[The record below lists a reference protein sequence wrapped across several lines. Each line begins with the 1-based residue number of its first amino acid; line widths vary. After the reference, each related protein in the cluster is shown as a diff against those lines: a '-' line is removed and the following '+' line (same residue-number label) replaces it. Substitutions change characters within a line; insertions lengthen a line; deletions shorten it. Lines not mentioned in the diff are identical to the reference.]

1 MKLKSKS
8 TLLENIITDLD
19 EQLAAIPTHDF
30 DGTPIEDSLHM
41 DMLIDG
47 VANISFSEDNGFRK
61 HYPINRTIATLLVEN
76 ELYERNNQPNEED
89 LNVNKKN
96 N

>member
-19 EQLAAIPTHDF
+19 EQLAAIPTHDV
-30 DGTPIEDSLHM
+30 DGTPIEDSLHF

-61 HYPINRTIATLLVEN
+61 HYPINRTIATLLVED
-76 ELYERNNQPNEED
+76 ELYERNNQPNKED
-89 LNVNKKN
+89 LDVKQ
-96 N
+96 

>member
-30 DGTPIEDSLHM
+30 DGTPIEDSLHF

-47 VANISFSEDNGFRK
+47 VANISFSEDSGFRK
-61 HYPINRTIATLLVEN
+61 HYPINRTIATLLVED

-89 LNVNKKN
+89 LDVKQ
-96 N
+96 

>member
-8 TLLENIITDLD
+8 NLLENIITNLD

-30 DGTPIEDSLHM
+30 DGTPIEDSLHL

-47 VANISFSEDNGFRK
+47 VANISFYEDNSFRK
-61 HYPINRTIATLLVEN
+61 QYPINITIATLLVED
-76 ELYERNNQPNEED
+76 ELYERNNQPNKED
-89 LNVNKKN
+89 LNVK
-96 N
+96 

>member
-8 TLLENIITDLD
+8 NLLENIITNLD

-30 DGTPIEDSLHM
+30 DGTPIEDSLHL

-47 VANISFSEDNGFRK
+47 VANISFYEDNSFRK
-61 HYPINRTIATLLVEN
+61 HYPINRTIATLLVED
-76 ELYERNNQPNEED
+76 ELYERNNQPNKED
-89 LNVNKKN
+89 LNVK
-96 N
+96 